1 MIVDSYEMKRTAI
14 ERSDIAR
21 FRCSATSKSY
31 QLYYLIEIYD
41 EVIHWTLFDMFR
53 VQYTL
58 AEEPPFVDLIVA
70 SLPRRGKNVINLSLE
85 DIIHVAFL
93 VRKQSYCD

>member
-1 MIVDSYEMKRTAI
+1 MAV

-21 FRCSATSKSY
+21 RSASSKSY
-31 QLYYLIEIYD
+31 QLYYLIEIYE

-53 VQYTL
+53 VQYML
-58 AEEPPFVDLIVA
+58 ADELPFVDLIVA

-93 VRKQSYCD
+93 VRKQS